1 MMMPKNIAPALQTLV
16 CTESDARRVV
26 AMLDLDPSALAHG
39 SALPVGWHF
48 FLLADGGGWRLTA
61 DDDRATT
68 AVELTVSI
76 Q

>member
-1 MMMPKNIAPALQTLV
+1 MMMPKNIAPASQTLV

-39 SALPVGWHF
+39 SALPVGWC
-48 FLLADGGGWRLTA
+48 LTA

-68 AVELTVSI
+68 AVEPTVSI

>member
-1 MMMPKNIAPALQTLV
+1 MMMPKNIAPALQTLAR
-16 CTESDARRVV
+16 TESDARRVA

-39 SALPVGWHF
+39 SALPV
-48 FLLADGGGWRLTA
+48 GWRLTA

>member
-1 MMMPKNIAPALQTLV
+1 MMMPKNIAPALQRLAR
-16 CTESDARRVV
+16 TESDARRVA

-39 SALPVGWHF
+39 SALPV
-48 FLLADGGGWRLTA
+48 GWRLTA